1 MRSTL
6 VVGTDNGQVRGAP
19 RDAVHGPYPDA
30 VNPLLTL
37 PRESLTFHV
46 LPASYDGDAA
56 ITLRYRIEGEGVPA
70 LDLAEQVELP
80 GDKVADTST
89 PEFAQALRLLSLAAG
104 LSYYKTCAPGR
115 VVVQEGLTPGE
126 REFLTTVATNGLA
139 ELAFRN
145 DRPEVLHFEVHAAE
159 RDEDGPGDPSPHA
172 DPATALVAV
181 GGGKDSVVTIE
192 SLRHV
197 TDVTLFSVNEYA
209 PIRATADRAGLPLLV
224 ARRRLDP
231 ALFELNAQGA
241 LNGHVPVTAINSLV
255 GCLTALRAGIDA
267 VVFSNEGSS
276 SAGNTVWHGVDV
288 NHQWSKGL
296 GFESLL
302 RGQVTTPDYFS
313 FLRPLTELAIM
324 RRFADLREYHPVFTS
339 CNRAFHLDESRRRLW
354 CGECPKC
361 RFVFLCL
368 APFVPREALLAVF
381 GGRDLLADEDQRE
394 GFLELLNADGRMKP
408 FECVGEPDECRAAL
422 TLLARHPDW
431 TDHPF
436 VAGTSHLCVD
446 EGTINRLFTFDDR
459 HFLPPAIERAARAV
473 L

>member
-1 MRSTL
+1 M
-6 VVGTDNGQVRGAP
+6 
-19 RDAVHGPYPDA
+19 
-30 VNPLLTL
+30 NPLLSL

-56 ITLRYRIEGEGVPA
+56 ITLRYRIEGQGVPA

-80 GDKVADTST
+80 GDKTADTST
-89 PEFAQALRLLSLAAG
+89 SEFASALRLLSLAAG

-115 VVVQEGLTPGE
+115 VVVQDALTAAE
-126 REFLTTVATNGLA
+126 RDFLTTVAANGLA

-145 DRPEVLHFEVHAAE
+145 DRPEVLHFDVGAPE
-159 RDEDGPGDPSPHA
+159 RDRDRPADPSPRT
-172 DPATALVAV
+172 DPASTLVAV

-192 SLRHV
+192 SLRRI

-209 PIRATADRAGLPLLV
+209 PIRATADQAGLPLLV

-231 ALFELNAQGA
+231 VLFELNAQGA
-241 LNGHVPVTAINSLV
+241 LNGHVPVTALNSLL
-255 GCLTALRAGIDA
+255 GCLTALRAGIEA
-267 VVFSNEGSS
+267 VAFSNEGSS

-296 GFESLL
+296 GFETLL
-302 RGQVTTPDYFS
+302 RGLVATPDYFS

-339 CNRAFHLDESRRRLW
+339 CNRAFHLDASKRRLW

-368 APFVPREALLAVF
+368 APFLPRHELLAVF
-381 GGRDLLADEDQRE
+381 GGRDLLADADQRE

-431 TDHPF
+431 SDHPF
-436 VAGTSHLCVD
+436 VAGTTELQV
-446 EGTINRLFTFDDR
+446 EEATIARLFTFDDR
-459 HFLPPAIERAARAV
+459 HFLPPAVEKAARAV